1 MKVLKIL
8 AISVA
13 VLVVIFFTI
22 GVLNPTFEYGNSVAI
37 NAPADKIWSVY
48 INQKE
53 AWIKGFQSQ
62 KLLSGVALSKN
73 AAYETTIV
81 SGEEMVMYETI
92 MAIVPGKKIE
102 WTLENDV
109 LISQYSYEFIG
120 DSSRSEVNTR
130 YSVEGKNVLMKSL
143 LFLSK
148 GYLKNSDADML
159 TSLKKIAE
167 TEI

>member
-8 AISVA
+8 AITVA
-13 VLVVIFFTI
+13 VLVVIFFTT
-22 GVLNPTFEYGNSVAI
+22 GMVKPRFEYGNSVAI

-53 AWIKGFQSQ
+53 DWIEGFQSQ
-62 KLLSGVALSKN
+62 RLISGAPLSKN
-73 AAYETTIV
+73 AEYETTIV

-92 MAIVPGKKIE
+92 VAIVPGKKIE

-120 DSSRSEVNTR
+120 DSSRSEINTR
-130 YSVEGKNVLMKSL
+130 YSVEGKNALMKSL

-148 GYLKNSDADML
+148 GYLKKSDANML